1 MGNLTYV
8 HQETRNDST
17 VEFGVCYFQTH
28 PQCQMSNMRNGLARR
43 FDDANVKKWFESSNR
58 RAGQCLLH
66 GRSPLCQGAPA
77 KCCHCWGMVSPIF
90 TVETML
96 GQSSSLHNLCW
107 NRSLTDRAK
116 QHCIGRL
123 DKTQKQSLK
132 HLNLNM
138 ILAIY
143 PIHVPLISSS
153 SSTLRVLETTQQWT
167 NLPCSSTAEISLD
180 PDRSFCHQD
189 QNRVFNMFKLSYAW
203 ETLILAPTGS
213 PFFVQ
218 NIDTPNRSLHS
229 LRLEL
234 PGHCRGTHHR
244 PSGVSKKS
252 IWKWNIHWYRL
263 IYW

>member
-1 MGNLTYV
+1 M
-8 HQETRNDST
+8 
-17 VEFGVCYFQTH
+17 
-28 PQCQMSNMRNGLARR
+28 QMSRNGLSLQTGGL
-43 FDDANVKKWFESSNR
+43 ANVCYTVGALFAKE
-58 RAGQCLLH
+58 
-66 GRSPLCQGAPA
+66 PLQN
-77 KCCHCWGMVSPIF
+77 VV
-90 TVETML
+90 TVEAWWVL
-96 GQSSSLHNLCW
+96 SSLLKRCW
-107 NRSLTDRAK
+107 DSPAASTTCAGTEASQIRAK

-132 HLNLNM
+132 NLNLNM

-143 PIHVPLISSS
+143 PIHVPLISRS

-180 PDRSFCHQD
+180 PDRGFCHQD

-244 PSGVSKKS
+244 PSENPQGAKKHS
-252 IWKWNIHWYRL
+252 GDIKKFYLKMEYTWYTDNAPYFWEMWYHL
-263 IYW
+263 LG